1 MSPSNVKTQPVR
13 TIHSGPSCMR
23 RIVQLLFIA
32 IIAVGI
38 FAFGYATGSGVEILA
53 SAKALIETA
62 IASFPDSTQAP
73 STRSPQLTFTPLPTL
88 DPSDVSRLLTPANF
102 GIAPSPVSTAVPPSV
117 TPIPTATEPP
127 PTRTPVPTAT
137 QPLPTLTPAETSC
150 YRHQQAW
157 ITGAMNVREQPGINA
172 RKVGSAGTGE
182 SFPVLESRQGD
193 TYCWLRISRGWM
205 AQTAFVSATKPQQ
218 PVPSSAGS
226 GVRQALANLNTLV
239 VAPEHRCSPYDSDS
253 YPYSQS
259 VEAQIVARLGGRI
272 YGPYTGTT
280 FSGTRDTDIEHI
292 VAKSEAH
299 DSGLCSASAQTRRTF
314 SNDLLN
320 LTLAS
325 PTVNRHQKSGKDFAE
340 WRPALNQCWFADTII
355 KVKSK
360 YRLTVDS
367 GEKAALERT
376 LLSCSSVNMIMSG
389 SARPVAATSAS
400 RSQPASSS
408 QQQQPAG
415 NQNPQPASG
424 NWQHW
429 DTNGNGRITCAEAR
443 AAGITPVHRG
453 HPAYPHMD
461 DRDNDGVVCE

>member
-1 MSPSNVKTQPVR
+1 MLPAAAWKSWRPRKPS
-13 TIHSGPSCMR
+13 
-23 RIVQLLFIA
+23 
-32 IIAVGI
+32 
-38 FAFGYATGSGVEILA
+38 Y
-53 SAKALIETA
+53 ETA

-127 PTRTPVPTAT
+127 PTRTPMPTATESLPTRTPVPTAT

-239 VAPEHRCSPYDSDS
+239 VAPGHRCSPYDSDS
-253 YPYSQS
+253 Y
-259 VEAQIVARLGGRI
+259 
-272 YGPYTGTT
+272 
-280 FSGTRDTDIEHI
+280 
-292 VAKSEAH
+292 
-299 DSGLCSASAQTRRTF
+299 
-314 SNDLLN
+314 
-320 LTLAS
+320 TL
-325 PTVNRHQKSGKDFAE
+325 FAV
-340 WRPALNQCWFADTII
+340 C
-355 KVKSK
+355 
-360 YRLTVDS
+360 
-367 GEKAALERT
+367 
-376 LLSCSSVNMIMSG
+376 G
-389 SARPVAATSAS
+389 SANCGETGRAHLRSLHRHHLQRRP
-400 RSQPASSS
+400 RH
-408 QQQQPAG
+408 G
-415 NQNPQPASG
+415 
-424 NWQHW
+424 
-429 DTNGNGRITCAEAR
+429 
-443 AAGITPVHRG
+443 HRTYCG
-453 HPAYPHMD
+453 
-461 DRDNDGVVCE
+461 EI